1 MTPAAI
7 VSKLLPALCAQT
19 SWNYCNVLH
28 DDGMSYL
35 SACGH
40 AQAGGDYVPAC
51 ISCAGKEQL
60 TYLLSFKMDDERTKV
75 LYRQSSSIPSHC

>member
-7 VSKLLPALCAQT
+7 VSKLLPALRALT
-19 SWNYCNVLH
+19 SWNYCNVLR

-35 SACGH
+35 SACVH
-40 AQAGGDYVPAC
+40 AQARGDYVPAH

-60 TYLLSFKMDDERTKV
+60 TYLLFLKMADERTSV
-75 LYRQSSSIPSHC
+75 LCRQSSHIPSHC